1 MKKRYFFAVLIAVMV
16 SSSPLVHAQLHEQG
30 RVYDTVTDAD
40 SFYLFP
46 EFKPCFT
53 PGIYDWSP
61 AFVMLKRY
69 IVKEDTVT
77 VYGVA
82 ITMEN
87 SFGDEW
93 LLDDQNVNYNTRYRA
108 LIMKKLGPSPLSIH
122 HVSMSLVDSVSFS
135 RAHSRFCWFRYENS
149 CDKQGNVHAEGIEY
163 DAPCYEFYFDTP
175 QQINRMTDTFYVG
188 RYKNSGSVPYFSI
201 EEYGGEY
208 STSIPSTIYQSYNIS
223 GDALDAF
230 SLADGYHDRKWGVVF
245 PIIGFRCGPIKHYW
259 LDSYTGDSAVLHW
272 YRVEQGTLYN
282 VRLTGSDGS
291 DTTFVTADTTITLTP
306 LSDSVRYNV
315 TLRKQCRYCTSNY
328 DTIVYGQWTPSNIAF
343 GTAYVDTTG
352 GGSSDT
358 TGGGTEGIVE
368 ARGVDFVLSPN
379 PAHGSVQVLLPDEA
393 MGGRLTLCDLAGR
406 EVSAFEVRG
415 PKVDIDVSALPKG
428 AYLVKLAT
436 AKGIVSHRLLVE

>member
-16 SSSPLVHAQLHEQG
+16 SSSSLVHAQLHEQG
-30 RVYDTVTDAD
+30 RSYDIVTDTD

-46 EFKPCFT
+46 SVKPCFT
-53 PGIYDWSP
+53 PGRYDWAP
-61 AFVMLKRY
+61 VPVLVQEYVAA
-69 IVKEDTVT
+69 DTVT

-82 ITMEN
+82 ITVEN
-87 SFGDEW
+87 VWDSLPLNDCNETYNKSYGA
-93 LLDDQNVNYNTRYRA
+93 LLINNLRQ
-108 LIMKKLGPSPLSIH
+108 SPTSSYHYL
-122 HVSMSLVDSVSFS
+122 VDLVDSVSFK

-149 CDKQGNVHAEGIEY
+149 CDKQGNLHEKGIELTT
-163 DAPCYEFYFDTP
+163 PCYEFYFDTP
-175 QQINRMTDTFYVG
+175 QKINRMTDTFYVG
-188 RYKNSGSVPYFSI
+188 RYYNNCYVSYYQPK
-201 EEYGGEY
+201 EYGGEY
-208 STSIPSTIYQSYNIS
+208 SSSIPSTLYTSYNYV
-223 GDALDAF
+223 GNALGAF
-230 SLADGYHDRKWGVVF
+230 CLCNGYQDRKWGVFF

-315 TLRKQCRYCTSNY
+315 TLRKQCHYCTSNY

-415 PKVDIDVSALPKG
+415 PKVDIDVSALSKG

-436 AKGIVSHRLLVE
+436 AKGIVSHRLLVQ